1 MYRAADAK
9 INYILNMEDK
19 EIWKPIKGYDIEY
32 LISNYGNIISPEH
45 KIIDKRGI
53 EQKFKKRIIKP
64 VLHSTGYY
72 VVTFRKQGKKITIRI
87 HRLVAELF
95 VENPNNY
102 NIVDHIDGN
111 KTNNKATNLRWVT
124 NSENIRNENTYNNFK
139 EKVTQ
144 VRKSEIKPVY
154 QLDNNYNVIHKF
166 NSTDEAANSV
176 GCTASLIRNCCKIKH
191 YKAKGFHWSY
201 SLLKIKLYLY
211 YGN

>member
-1 MYRAADAK
+1 MQ
-9 INYILNMEDK
+9 
-19 EIWKPIKGYDIEY
+19 EIWKDIKDYEGLYQVSNLGRVKSLKKTIIRNNNYQQTFKEKILKPGLAKNGY
-32 LISNYGNIISPEH
+32 LTVML
-45 KIIDKRGI
+45 
-53 EQKFKKRIIKP
+53 FKNKKGKTHTI
-64 VLHSTGYY
+64 HS
-72 VVTFRKQGKKITIRI
+72 
-87 HRLVAELF
+87 LVAKTFL
-95 VENPNNY
+95 NNGDGY
-102 NIVDHIDGN
+102 RCINHIDGN

-166 NSTDEAANSV
+166 NSADEAANSV

-191 YKAKGFHWSY
+191 YKAKGFHWTY

>member
-1 MYRAADAK
+1 MV
-9 INYILNMEDK
+9 NK

-53 EQKFKKRIIKP
+53 KQTFKKRFIKP

-72 VVTFRKQGKKITIRI
+72 VVTFRKQSKKVTIRI
-87 HRLVAELF
+87 HRLVAKLF

-124 NSENIRNENTYNNFK
+124 NSENILNPNTYFNFKNKCLITQQRYVKPVFKLDNNFK
-139 EKVTQ
+139 IIAKYDSV
-144 VRKSEIKPVY
+144 EI
-154 QLDNNYNVIHKF
+154 
-166 NSTDEAANSV
+166 AAKEHN
-176 GCTASLIRNCCKIKH
+176 CTPPLIRKCCKNKH
-191 YKAKGFHWSY
+191 YTAKGFHWSY
-201 SLLKIKLYLY
+201 SSINLNFI
-211 YGN
+211 